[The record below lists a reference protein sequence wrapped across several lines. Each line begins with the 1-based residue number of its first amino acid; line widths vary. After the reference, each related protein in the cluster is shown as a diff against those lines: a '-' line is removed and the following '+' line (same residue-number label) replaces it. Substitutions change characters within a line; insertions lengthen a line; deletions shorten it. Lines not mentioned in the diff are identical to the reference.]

1 MSYGGATSYTTSWGD
16 EGGSIMEIIVC
27 QLDQEMKTE
36 DLKYFYI
43 LSFLC
48 WGCSNIMKYRT
59 LYSNLV
65 KFMYVE
71 P

>member
-16 EGGSIMEIIVC
+16 EGGSIIEIIVC

-36 DLKYFYI
+36 DLKYFFI
-43 LSFLC
+43 FMLGLF
-48 WGCSNIMKYRT
+48 KYYEIWD

-65 KFMYVE
+65 KFMVVE